1 MIYVITPTGG
11 REEGLCLLA
20 GYLNAQTYAG
30 PITWVVVD
38 DCEPMSDIPVM
49 RPGITVVSVVPDWTW
64 KPGDNTQSRSMD
76 EALAHCPDDAVVVV
90 MEDDDAYLPGH
101 LANVVG
107 ALAGANLAGERVST
121 YYNVATRRWR
131 LLPGRWHASLC
142 SVACKGSALAL
153 LREICATGSRT
164 IDMDLWKRYRGPS
177 QLLETRNVVG
187 IKGLPGRAGIGVGHR
202 QTFGDPD
209 HDGAVLTKLLGPMA
223 DQYIGAR

>member
-1 MIYVITPTGG
+1 MIYIITPTGG
-11 REEGLCLLA
+11 REEGLRLLA

-38 DCEPMSDIPVM
+38 DCDPVTEIPPM
-49 RPGITVVSVVPDWTW
+49 RPGIAVVSVVPDWTW
-64 KPGDNTQSRSMD
+64 KPGDNTQSRCMA
-76 EALAHCPDDAVVVV
+76 EALAHCQDDAVVVV

-101 LANVVG
+101 IENVVG
-107 ALAGANLAGERVST
+107 ALGSANLVGERVST

-131 LLPGRWHASLC
+131 LLPGRYHASLC
-142 SVACKGSALAL
+142 SVACKGSALAM
-153 LREICATGSRT
+153 LREICAVGSRT

-177 QLLETRNVVG
+177 KLLETRNVVG

-209 HDGAVLTKLLGPMA
+209 PEGAVLKKLLGPMA
-223 DQYIGAR
+223 DQYLG